1 MNIKKIINYNSF
13 FEGNI
18 RSVKAKKN
26 IIASFLIKGISI
38 IIGFLLVRL
47 TLDYLDQ
54 TRYGIWLTLSSFL
67 TWFTFFDI
75 GLGNGLR
82 NKLAEALALKDYNLA
97 KIYVSTTY
105 AILSLVISIVA
116 IAFVVANFFINWTVI
131 LNTDKALAPQ
141 LSQLALIVFGFFFL
155 NFVIKLIGVVLY
167 ADQRPA
173 LANSF
178 GSIAN
183 MIILIVIYVLTK
195 TTDSSLIYLG
205 WTLSIVPVFV
215 LMLASIYLYSTDYKS
230 IAPSF
235 KYINFKYSRDLL
247 DIGVKFL
254 VIQIVGLIVY
264 QTSNI
269 IITQFFGPAEVTPY
283 NIAYRYFST
292 INMVFTVILMPFWSA
307 YTDAW
312 VNSDIS
318 WIKNIIKKTSKIW
331 IGTTLLG
338 MFMLFFSN
346 DFFRLWVGTKIHI
359 PFQLS
364 LLLFI
369 YFASLN
375 FESIYNVFLNGVS
388 KIKIQLI
395 LSVVQA
401 ITFIPLVLVFIKIF
415 NLGIFSIPLAM
426 VLSNL
431 YGIILSPVQYNL
443 IIHGKGRRIW
453 YQ

>member
-1 MNIKKIINYNSF
+1 MNFKKIFNYNSF
-13 FEGNI
+13 FVGNI

-26 IIASFLIKGISI
+26 IIASFFIKGISI

-105 AILSLVISIVA
+105 AILSLVIGIVA
-116 IAFVVANFFINWTVI
+116 IAFIVANFFINWTVI

-141 LSQLALIVFGFFFL
+141 LSQLALIVFGFSFL

-178 GSIAN
+178 GSIGN

-195 TTDSSLIYLG
+195 TTNGSLIYLG
-205 WTLSIVPVFV
+205 WTLSTVPVFV
-215 LMLASIYLYSTDYKS
+215 LMLASIYLYSTDYKL

-235 KYINFKYSRDLL
+235 KYINFKYSKDLL
-247 DIGVKFL
+247 GIGVKFL
-254 VIQIVGLIVY
+254 VIQIVGLIIY

-292 INMVFTVILMPFWSA
+292 LNMVFTIILMPFWSA

-312 VNSDIS
+312 VNTDIV
-318 WIKNIIKKTSKIW
+318 WIKNIIKRTSKIW

-359 PFQLS
+359 PFKLS

-395 LSVVQA
+395 LSVVSA
-401 ITFIPLVLVFIKIF
+401 ATFIPLVLVFIKIF

-453 YQ
+453 SQ

>member
-1 MNIKKIINYNSF
+1 MLTGH
-13 FEGNI
+13 E

-395 LSVVQA
+395 LSVVSA
-401 ITFIPLVLVFIKIF
+401 VTFIPLVLIFIKIF

>member
-1 MNIKKIINYNSF
+1 MLTGH
-13 FEGNI
+13 E